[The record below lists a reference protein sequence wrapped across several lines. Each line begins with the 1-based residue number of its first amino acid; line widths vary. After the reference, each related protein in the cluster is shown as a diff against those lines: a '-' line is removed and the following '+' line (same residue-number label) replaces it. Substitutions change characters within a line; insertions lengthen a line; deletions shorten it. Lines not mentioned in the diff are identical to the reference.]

1 MDEKSHV
8 KRDFVIESLHRG
20 SVVNHNSFL
29 MNDDMDTDAKVVA
42 NASVY
47 FLSIDTLKSLR

>member
-1 MDEKSHV
+1 MAEKDPI

-29 MNDDMDTDAKVVA
+29 MNDDMDTDAKVVT

-47 FLSIDTLKSLR
+47 FLSIDILKSLR